1 MASETWR
8 ETLLT
13 RWGRYIV
20 GNETVANVI
29 ATLGANRSTCQDER
43 GSGIVAD
50 LVTDPIRRRIF
61 DNVAVVIE
69 LDRHPLAGQWFTV
82 ADIAT
87 LLGVREATIRGWVS
101 RGRFPR
107 PDSHVG
113 AVNVWRRESV
123 EQWQAQ
129 RPRKGWQQ
137 RGPAAIV
144 VPAAL
149 TVGTQ
154 VLDQLVSVIA
164 S

>member
-1 MASETWR
+1 VRPTHS
-8 ETLLT
+8 
-13 RWGRYIV
+13 
-20 GNETVANVI
+20 
-29 ATLGANRSTCQDER
+29 LGPLYCWQRNCCQRHSDAR
-43 GSGIVAD
+43 RKSINLSRRAGSGIVAD
-50 LVTDPIRRRIF
+50 LVTDPITRRIF

-113 AVNVWRRESV
+113 AVNVWRRETV